1 MLSKSTTHPRLFH
14 LFSSSLWH
22 RIQQTGIQKEL
33 WAQNWEFFSGIF
45 GFFSL
50 GKGAVE
56 EATFPVPGK
65 YRDIET
71 FLPLAMKQ
79 KERKISKT
87 LWNHKPVGK
96 MTWILWNFILIIRDS
111 SKIPVYPNYIRFK
124 FQEEGYLGAK
134 DEIYLLMEKEKNIDL
149 SFRIFLVWKTLPK
162 PTWSGKKYGYGQIG
176 IQQEK

>member
-1 MLSKSTTHPRLFH
+1 M
-14 LFSSSLWH
+14 
-22 RIQQTGIQKEL
+22 
-33 WAQNWEFFSGIF
+33 
-45 GFFSL
+45 
-50 GKGAVE
+50 E

-162 PTWSGKKYGYGQIG
+162 PT
-176 IQQEK
+176 